1 MDNFVKK
8 VIDAGGSIT
17 PLIIPA
23 EHTNGTGTFNPS
35 IYNDNGKLLMNM
47 RHCQV
52 TIYHS
57 ELNVFEHE
65 WGPLSYLNPENDV
78 TLTTTN
84 FFCTIND
91 EMLIDSF
98 KKVDFSKFDVKPIWE
113 FIGLEDCRVFRW
125 NNQLYLCGVRRDT
138 TTNGQGRME
147 LSGLDLQVEDTVEV
161 TSNGQK
167 TIRKIVKADEISRY
181 RIPTPPP
188 DLSYCEKNW
197 MPIIDMPD
205 HFVKWCN
212 PTEVVKVDPV
222 TNITTQVYHGTF
234 VPKNLDY
241 RGGSQVIPFGEHRI
255 ALTHQTN
262 LFKSEKGAKN
272 ATYRH
277 AFVVWDKDWNV
288 VKYGEPFAFLDT
300 HIEFAAGMCE
310 YNGDIL
316 ITFGIQDNAAYL
328 LRCPKKFIEDY
339 IYG

>member
-1 MDNFVKK
+1 MKNFVSQ
-8 VIDAGGSIT
+8 VLDAGGSIT

-23 EHTNGTGTFNPS
+23 EFTNGTGTFNPS
-35 IYNDNGKLLMNM
+35 IYNDNGRLLMNM

-57 ELNVFEHE
+57 EKNVFEHQ
-65 WGPLSYLNPENDV
+65 WGPLAYMNPENDI

-84 FFCTIND
+84 YFCEIND
-91 EMLIDSF
+91 QLMIE
-98 KKVDFSKFDVKPIWE
+98 KHHKVDFSKLNQPPLWE

-125 NNQLYLCGVRRDT
+125 EGKLYLCGVRRDT

-147 LSGLDLQVEDTVEV
+147 MSEIVIDD
-161 TSNGQK
+161 NG
-167 TIRKIVKADEISRY
+167 VKEISRF
-181 RIPTPPP
+181 RIPAPGN
-188 DLSYCEKNW
+188 DGSYCEKNW
-197 MPIIDMPD
+197 MPILDMPY

-212 PTEVVKVDPV
+212 PTEVVRVDPINK
-222 TNITTQVYHGTF
+222 TCTTVHLGQYVS
-234 VPKNLDY
+234 KSADY

-255 ALTHQTN
+255 ALTHQTY
-262 LFKSEKGAKN
+262 LFRSEQDRKN
-272 ATYRH
+272 ATYRQ

-288 VKYGEPFAFLDT
+288 IKYGDPFPLLDVQ
-300 HIEFAAGMCE
+300 IEFCAGMCE

-328 LRCPKKFIEDY
+328 LRCPKQFIKDY